1 MNNSFYI
8 GMTAT
13 AIALSMTPIATAE
26 NIDQNN
32 PETVFVCTT
41 ENTSSTMY
49 AHTPGKA
56 TLTPLIGWHQDY
68 LLEGVSSGEVCQDV
82 AGKLQGLSEADQE
95 WFIST
100 QKLSSHSVVCVVSNE
115 EGSCDSVDS
124 KKLFSVNSNY
134 SPNCVLNRLE
144 PLECTATIVRG
155 GILSVPDSPYQ
166 PIWWPW

>member
-1 MNNSFYI
+1 MNKFFYI
-8 GMTAT
+8 GLTAT
-13 AIALSMTPIATAE
+13 AIAITITPLAAEESLNQSTA
-26 NIDQNN
+26 D
-32 PETVFVCTT
+32 TVFVCTT
-41 ENTSSTMY
+41 ENTASTMY

-68 LLEGVSSGEVCQDV
+68 LLDGASSGEVCQEV
-82 AGKLQGLSEADQE
+82 AGKLQNLAQANQE

-100 QKLSSHSVVCVVSNE
+100 QKEPEYSVVCMVSNE
-115 EGSCDSVDS
+115 DGSCESADSE
-124 KKLFSVNSNY
+124 KLFSVNSNY